1 MKKGMFVVLEG
12 IDGSGKATQLDMLH
26 EWMSSLAI
34 SSFPMF
40 FPNHTFNASF
50 FVKSYLQGK
59 LDNPSPLVS
68 SMCYI
73 MERLYHQGLMQNLI
87 NQGKWILCDRYSMSN
102 KAYQSYAFDSLQQQM
117 NFIEEIDEL
126 EHDKM
131 GNLRPDLTIILDV
144 SVKTSTKNIDK
155 RGRETDILEDNKHRM
170 NHARSIYRNLV
181 NGKDVVMVQCEDQD
195 GNLRSVEDIHEDIKK
210 LVLPLIRKNYEI

>member
-1 MKKGMFVVLEG
+1 MRKGMFVVLEG
-12 IDGSGKATQLDMLH
+12 IDGSGKATQQGMLS
-26 EWMSSLAI
+26 EWMNSLAI
-34 SSFPMF
+34 RTTPIF
-40 FPNHTFNASF
+40 FPYYTDDSSC
-50 FVKSYLQGK
+50 FVRKYLQGS
-59 LDNPSPLVS
+59 LHNPSPLVA

-73 MERLYHQGLMQNLI
+73 MDRLAHQGFMNHLLNG
-87 NQGKWILCDRYSMSN
+87 GKWIVCDRYSMSN
-102 KAYQSYAFDSLQQQM
+102 KAYQSYAFDGLQQQM

-155 RGRETDILEDNKHRM
+155 RGRETDILEENKHRM
-170 NHARSIYRNLV
+170 NHARSIYRSLV
-181 NGKDVVMVQCEDQD
+181 NGKDVVMVQCEDKE
-195 GNLRSVEDIHEDIKK
+195 GNLRSVEDVHEDIKK